1 MKKILA
7 LLLVLALCFSLVAFA
22 VSCGGPEIPE
32 DPETPETPDP
42 ENPEEPE
49 NPEDPEN
56 PEEPEAPDN
65 VGTWLPI
72 D

>member
-22 VSCGGPEIPE
+22 VSCGDPEE
-32 DPETPETPDP
+32 PETPETP

-49 NPEDPEN
+49 DPDDPDNPDEPD
-56 PEEPEAPDN
+56 EPETPDN
-65 VGTWLPI
+65 VGSWLPI